1 MSLKVLLIEKDAST
15 LSSFRPSLEK
25 KGYTVSAVRSRK
37 KALEQVGDDK
47 PDLIILDATS
57 PRLDGGKT
65 CQALRQKVGEVPI
78 ILVFEEGK
86 NKNSGQAE
94 ADFHLTAPF
103 TFRKL
108 SNRIK
113 RAVQS
118 IEQSGE
124 TLQVGDLVLSL
135 DRRSVS
141 KGKKK
146 HQLTPK
152 ELRLLE
158 VFMRNPGKV
167 LSRKF
172 LMKNVWETDYVGDT
186 RTLDVHVRWIREKIE
201 ENPSSPLCLRTVR
214 GVGYRFEVPEQ
225 DSAPTRP
232 TLGPLI

>member
-1 MSLKVLLIEKDAST
+1 MSLKVLMIEKNTSI
-15 LSSFRPSLEK
+15 LSSMRPSLEK
-25 KGYTVSAVRSRK
+25 KGYIVSVVRSRK
-37 KALEQVGDDK
+37 KALEQVVADR

-57 PRLDGGKT
+57 PRLDGGRT
-65 CQALRQKVGEVPI
+65 CQALHQKAGEVPV
-78 ILVFEEGK
+78 ILISKEG
-86 NKNSGQAE
+86 NDSGQAE

-108 SNRIK
+108 ANRIK
-113 RAVQS
+113 RVAQS
-118 IEQSGE
+118 SEQSGE
-124 TLQVGDLVLSL
+124 TLQVGELVLHL
-135 DRRSVS
+135 DRRSVIR
-141 KGKKK
+141 GKKK

-201 ENPSSPLCLRTVR
+201 EDPSSPVYLRTVR

-225 DSAPTRP
+225 TSDVES
-232 TLGPLI
+232 GEGE

>member
-1 MSLKVLLIEKDAST
+1 L
-15 LSSFRPSLEK
+15 RPNLEK

-37 KALEQVGDDK
+37 KALEQVGVDK
-47 PDLIILDATS
+47 PDLIVLDATS
-57 PRLDGGKT
+57 PRLDGGRT

-78 ILVFEEGK
+78 ILISGEG
-86 NKNSGQAE
+86 NDSGQAE
-94 ADFHLTAPF
+94 ADFHLPAPF

-108 SNRIK
+108 VNRIK
-113 RAVQS
+113 RVMQS
-118 IEQSGE
+118 NEQGGE
-124 TLQVGDLVLSL
+124 TLQVGGLILNL
-135 DRRSVS
+135 DMRWVTR
-141 KGKKK
+141 GRKK

-158 VFMRNPGKV
+158 AFMRNPGKV

-201 ENPSSPLCLRTVR
+201 ENPSSPAYVRTVR

-225 DSAPTRP
+225 TSDVEPGGS
-232 TLGPLI
+232 

>member
-1 MSLKVLLIEKDAST
+1 MSLKVLLIEKNTSI
-15 LSSFRPSLEK
+15 LSSMRPGLEK
-25 KGYTVSAVRSRK
+25 KGYIVSAVRSRK
-37 KALEQVGDDK
+37 KALEQVGADK
-47 PDLIILDATS
+47 PDLIVLDATS
-57 PRLDGGKT
+57 PRLDGGRT

-78 ILVFEEGK
+78 ILICKEG
-86 NKNSGQAE
+86 NDSGQAE
-94 ADFHLTAPF
+94 ADFRLTAPF

-108 SNRIK
+108 ANRIK
-113 RAVQS
+113 RVVQGS
-118 IEQSGE
+118 EQGGE
-124 TLQVGDLVLSL
+124 TLQVGGLILNL
-135 DRRSVS
+135 DRRSVTR
-141 KGKKK
+141 GNKK

-201 ENPSSPLCLRTVR
+201 EDPSSPVYLRTVR

-225 DSAPTRP
+225 TSGVEPGD
-232 TLGPLI
+232 GK

>member
-1 MSLKVLLIEKDAST
+1 MGLKVLLIGKDAST
-15 LSSFRPSLEK
+15 LSSLKPGLEK
-25 KGYTVSAVRSRK
+25 KGYIVSAVRSRK
-37 KALEQVGDDK
+37 KALEQVADDK

-57 PRLDGGKT
+57 PRLDGGRT
-65 CQALRQKVGEVPI
+65 CQALRQRVGEVPI
-78 ILVFEEGK
+78 ILISEEG
-86 NKNSGQAE
+86 NDSGQAE

-108 SNRIK
+108 ANRIK
-113 RAVQS
+113 RVVQS
-118 IEQSGE
+118 SEQSGE
-124 TLQVGDLVLSL
+124 TLQVGGLILNL
-135 DRRSVS
+135 DKRSVS
-141 KGKKK
+141 RGKKK

-201 ENPSSPLCLRTVR
+201 ENPSSPAYLCTVR

-225 DSAPTRP
+225 T
-232 TLGPLI
+232 

>member
-1 MSLKVLLIEKDAST
+1 MKVLLIEKDAST
-15 LSSFRPSLEK
+15 LSSFRPRLEK

-57 PRLDGGKT
+57 PRLDGGRT
-65 CQALRQKVGEVPI
+65 CQALRQEVGEVLI
-78 ILVFEEGK
+78 ILVFEEGR
-86 NKNSGQAE
+86 NSGQAD
-94 ADFHLTAPF
+94 ADFHLTTPF

-124 TLQVGDLVLSL
+124 TLQVGGLVLNL

-141 KGKKK
+141 RGQEK

-158 VFMRNPGKV
+158 VFMRNPGRV

-201 ENPSSPLCLRTVR
+201 ENPSSPLYVRTVR

-225 DSAPTRP
+225 TSSDTGAAK
-232 TLGPLI
+232 

>member
-1 MSLKVLLIEKDAST
+1 MSLKVLLIGKVASI
-15 LSSFRPSLEK
+15 LSSLRPSLEK
-25 KGYTVSAVRSRK
+25 KGYIVSAVRSRK
-37 KALEQVGDDK
+37 KALEQVGADN

-57 PRLDGGKT
+57 PRLDGGRT

-78 ILVFEEGK
+78 ILISKEG
-86 NKNSGQAE
+86 NDSGQVE
-94 ADFHLTAPF
+94 ADFRLTAPF

-108 SNRIK
+108 ANRIK

-118 IEQSGE
+118 SEQGGE
-124 TLQVGDLVLSL
+124 ALQVGGLVLHLS
-135 DRRSVS
+135 RRLVARGRE
-141 KGKKK
+141 KYF
-146 HQLTPK
+146 LTPK

-201 ENPSSPLCLRTVR
+201 EDPSSPAYLRTVR
-214 GVGYRFEVPEQ
+214 GVGYRFEVSEQ
-225 DSAPTRP
+225 TSGAEP
-232 TLGPLI
+232 GGS